1 MSRTP
6 RKTPA
11 PPLVPPDFV
20 RDRYRDVLP
29 PGDALALEALFALRS
44 GVQALDNVVAR
55 WLGDDA
61 LTPGRWQ
68 VLAVLWS
75 RDEPVPQ
82 REIVVALKVSRAN
95 VSMLV
100 DSLQREGHVEAAP
113 DPADGRQVLVSLTP
127 AGRAITDR
135 LMRET
140 AGKLRRSLALDD
152 DALRALTDLMT
163 RLLL

>member
-1 MSRTP
+1 MP

-20 RDRYRDVLP
+20 RRRYHAVLP
-29 PGDALALEALFALRS
+29 PSDALALEALFALRT
-44 GVQALDNVVAR
+44 GMQALDTIVAR

-75 RDEPVPQ
+75 RGEPVPQ
-82 REIVVALKVSRAN
+82 REIVGALKVSRAN

-100 DSLQREGHVEAAP
+100 DALQTEGHVEALS
-113 DPADGRQVLVSLTP
+113 DPADRRQVLVSLTP
-127 AGRAITDR
+127 TGRAVTDR

-140 AGKLRRSLALDD
+140 AGKLRGSLALDD
-152 DALRALTDLMT
+152 GELRVLTDLVM
-163 RLLL
+163 RLLA